1 MYKWQGKTTALQQF
15 KYILLTTRYEKQQVE
30 NAEKNVSLKFC
41 HVICFVVRA
50 RHALDVFK
58 GCLIPEGFQ
67 VRRAIP
73 LILILNDQTDFRPNS
88 Y

>member
-1 MYKWQGKTTALQQF
+1 MQGKTTALQQF

-30 NAEKNVSLKFC
+30 NAKKNVSLKFC

-50 RHALDVFK
+50 CHALDVFK

-73 LILILNDQTDFRPNS
+73 LILTLNDQTDFRPNS

>member
-1 MYKWQGKTTALQQF
+1 MQGKTTALQQF
-15 KYILLTTRYEKQQVE
+15 RYILLTTRYEKQQVE
-30 NAEKNVSLKFC
+30 NAKKKNASLKFC

-50 RHALDVFK
+50 CHALDVFK
-58 GCLIPEGFQ
+58 GGLIPEGLQ

>member
-1 MYKWQGKTTALQQF
+1 MQVKTTALQQF
-15 KYILLTTRYEKQQVE
+15 KYILLNTRYEKQQVE
-30 NAEKNVSLKFC
+30 NAKKKNVSLKFC

-50 RHALDVFK
+50 CHALDVFK